1 MANTYVSNNVHIV
14 FHTKTGGTTIAHD
27 DEGSLYKYMAGIVNA
42 TGSHLIEIGGM
53 PDHVHMLVSVTKTIA
68 LADLVRTIK
77 AESSRWLKRYSPIYN
92 QFAWQEGYGAFSVS
106 ASLKSK
112 VIQYIRNQEHHHEKR
127 TFAEEFKVSL
137 FITPCPVAVP
147 LPFGSL
153 TWRGRCGYRG
163 SARRWLAPPPAY
175 SMSPVSRATT
185 APATPLTAGRTANG
199 RARPLW
205 PSEPTPCGPWRMR
218 GWRHAGVALSAAPP
232 PAP

>member
-77 AESSRWLKRYSPIYN
+77 AESSRWLQRYSPIYN

-127 TFAEEFKVSL
+127 TFAEEFKVFL
-137 FITPCPVAVP
+137 D
-147 LPFGSL
+147 
-153 TWRGRCGYRG
+153 
-163 SARRWLAPPPAY
+163 AY
-175 SMSPVSRATT
+175 GIEYDHRY
-185 APATPLTAGRTANG
+185 L
-199 RARPLW
+199 
-205 PSEPTPCGPWRMR
+205 
-218 GWRHAGVALSAAPP
+218 
-232 PAP
+232 